1 MKTHKRHKFW
11 PMMAALLI
19 ATLACNLPGSGSRET
34 ASPTPE
40 ANLSDEGVATAT
52 FTPTV
57 EEGEGEEEIT
67 PTVTPTTDSGG
78 DGDGEEEEAC
88 LLESDYVADVTVP
101 DNTEFAPSTA
111 FTKTWRINNSGN
123 CEWETGTLLVFV
135 SGDAMSGPAS
145 VPAPVTAVGANTDI
159 NVNFTSPASPGTYKS
174 NWQLQS
180 PEGVRYGA
188 TVYVQI
194 VVPAPDPDPADLVIT
209 ALSVDTGS
217 PTQGVPLNI
226 VATLRNNGD
235 STANNVRWA
244 WRVCP
249 TCSYIEGPG
258 NYDLGPG
265 EQVDVSMPYEFSG
278 WSTYSSNAWVDS
290 REDISESNEGNNT
303 RDLTIPVSAAPSES
317 ATLHTVSGP
326 TGDLSSGGSSSQ
338 IRAGIAPAGNGIR
351 GFITFD
357 LSALS
362 GLDSSSTIESA
373 TLDLSNYS
381 GNCFEWLHPLLVQQV
396 NYGATRDYPSD
407 YNAGGSATLLSAA
420 SEANL
425 FSPLNVQTF
434 LQNFVSANGAGQV
447 QLRLH
452 LDGDDAGS
460 AFQCMMQWPDPVLN
474 VTYRP

>member
-1 MKTHKRHKFW
+1 MKTEKRHPVR
-11 PMMAALLI
+11 PMIAVLLI
-19 ATLACNLPGSGSRET
+19 ATLACNLPGGNSREE

-40 ANLSDEGVATAT
+40 ANLGDPNAATAT
-52 FTPTV
+52 FTATV
-57 EEGEGEEEIT
+57 EDSGTPNDSTPTHTATTSPEGEE
-67 PTVTPTTDSGG
+67 D
-78 DGDGEEEEAC
+78 EASC

-111 FTKTWRINNSGN
+111 FTKTWRIKNSGS
-123 CEWETGTLLVFV
+123 CQWESGTLLLFV
-135 SGDAMSGPAS
+135 SGDAMGGPAS

-159 NVNFTSPASPGTYKS
+159 NVNFAAPASPGTYRS

-180 PEGVRYGA
+180 SEGVRYGA

-209 ALSVDTGS
+209 NLVVDTGS

-226 VATLRNNGD
+226 EATLRNNGD
-235 STANNVRWA
+235 STASNVRWA

-249 TCSYIEGPG
+249 SCSYIEAPG
-258 NYDLGPG
+258 NYTLGPG
-265 EQVDVSMPYEFSG
+265 EQVTASMPYEFGG
-278 WSTYSSNAWVDS
+278 WATYTSNAWVDS

-303 RDLTIPVSAAPSES
+303 RQLVIPVSAAPSES

-326 TGDLSSGGSSSQ
+326 TGDLSSGGSSGQ

-351 GFITFD
+351 GYITFD
-357 LSALS
+357 LSSLP
-362 GLDSSSTIESA
+362 GLDNASIIESA

-381 GNCFEWLHPLLVQQV
+381 GDCFEWLHPLLVQEV
-396 NYGATRDYPSD
+396 LYGAQRDYPGD
-407 YNAGGSATLLSAA
+407 YNAAGTATLVSAA
-420 SEANL
+420 SGANI
-425 FSPLNVQTF
+425 FSPRNVKTY
-434 LQNFVSANGAGQV
+434 LQNFVSANGAGMV

-460 AFQCMMQWPDPVLN
+460 AFACMMQWPDPVLN